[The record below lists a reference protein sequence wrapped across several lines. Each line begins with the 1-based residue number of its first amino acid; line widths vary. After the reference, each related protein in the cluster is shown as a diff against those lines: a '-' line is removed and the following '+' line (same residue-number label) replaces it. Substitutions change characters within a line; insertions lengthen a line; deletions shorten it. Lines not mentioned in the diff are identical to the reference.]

1 MEPGQTF
8 ICVLFG
14 FFLIIVS
21 VEIYQ
26 YFVRKPDIENGYV
39 RYVSQS

>member
-14 FFLIIVS
+14 FFLIIIG

-26 YFVRKPDIENGYV
+26 YFITKPDIENGYV

>member
-14 FFLIIVS
+14 FFMILVCI
-21 VEIYQ
+21 EIYQ
-26 YFVRKPDIENGYV
+26 SYVRKPDIENGYV